1 MGEADL
7 NMSST
12 FNSLSSCE
20 SKKKRI
26 EKKEM

>member
-12 FNSLSSCE
+12 FNSLSSWE
-20 SKKKRI
+20 IKKKRI
-26 EKKEM
+26 EKEEM